1 MGLSYHIIYEISNKT
16 CNRFLRKILGN
27 TNTFSFFPDN
37 IFLMESKK
45 NSLQP
50 VLSVLKYIQ
59 LKRMRGFFMSKTYS
73 KNFTFFFS
81 WAFFFSTGLVE
92 YGKI

>member
-1 MGLSYHIIYEISNKT
+1 
-16 CNRFLRKILGN
+16 
-27 TNTFSFFPDN
+27 
-37 IFLMESKK
+37 
-45 NSLQP
+45 
-50 VLSVLKYIQ
+50 
-59 LKRMRGFFMSKTYS
+59 MSKTYF